1 MIEALVRRHTGL
13 VPRTPFARQ
22 HHALVPVAGDEGSS
36 IDNWENEGG
45 SYLKTG
51 ALDLE
56 RNVCEAGNSF
66 TLVGRA
72 PIASVS

>member
-1 MIEALVRRHTGL
+1 MTEASRSHVHYD
-13 VPRTPFARQ
+13 PRSPADARVSHRVGPFARQ
-22 HHALVPVAGDEGSS
+22 RHALVPAVAGDDGSS

-45 SYLKTG
+45 TYLRTG

-56 RNVCEAGNSF
+56 R
-66 TLVGRA
+66 RA